1 MSQEIVDLIMDVLHS
16 LTHRSFSPLPVTY
29 GGVTRLS
36 PASFKNKLT
45 LRDEVLRV
53 LSGGAGSAFTIEVLR
68 GSSFIAAEFLGLC
81 QFLSYYLRSFLAIY
95 FETIKASS
103 SGGQTSNSRNA
114 STSYDSH
121 AATYT
126 QPSAASNR
134 GYYINHI
141 NYQYYSYVRP
151 QDLQHSSNN
160 KPIITT
166 STSLGLPRSFFIS
179 TISF

>member
-68 GSSFIAAEFLGLC
+68 GSSFFAAENFGA
-81 QFLSYYLRSFLAIY
+81 LSDSFLLFAFIP
-95 FETIKASS
+95 
-103 SGGQTSNSRNA
+103 RN
-114 STSYDSH
+114 
-121 AATYT
+121 
-126 QPSAASNR
+126 
-134 GYYINHI
+134 I
-141 NYQYYSYVRP
+141 
-151 QDLQHSSNN
+151 
-160 KPIITT
+160 
-166 STSLGLPRSFFIS
+166 F
-179 TISF
+179 